1 MLHTLVRK
9 DRLIISLHLASTTL
23 LYSCSSLQVLNF
35 TTSNFTCYSIVSKKN
50 FWKIHGRVRVLLGTR
65 SKSRIRR
72 RRFLREMS
80 IGIWWSVQ
88 RYTKTSYQ
96 NPRENQLLR
105 NVIRKTK
112 RVKKKKK
119 VIRKTILRNTGKS
132 SSSWR
137 TKETTLRQGQEEDA
151 SMSQHSVG
159 LSLPEIR

>member
-1 MLHTLVRK
+1 MLHTLVGK
-9 DRLIISLHLASTTL
+9 DRLIIPLHLASTTL

-35 TTSNFTCYSIVSKKN
+35 TISNFTCYSIISKNN
-50 FWKIHGRVRVLLGTR
+50 FWKIDGRVRGAPRGTR
-65 SKSRIRR
+65 SNSRIRR

-112 RVKKKKK
+112 RVKKK

-151 SMSQHSVG
+151 SQHSVG